1 MITCED
7 DPTHRRFADLKQGHR
22 GLNADSNEPADESQT
37 YNRRMQAR
45 PEVPIVDLLES
56 MKGRFGSQ
64 AARQVEALL
73 DEAATAQV
81 TGSGAIGR
89 LHEVLL
95 FMRAYPASSGVLRKT
110 DRLLRA
116 FARRIEDPDAYA
128 GGEISGIAGTR
139 ISAIFSHE
147 VARRL
152 AARHRRRLTLNW
164 EGYAA
169 PVHLPPVLLRKLSLL
184 GEDWPVEAN
193 IPFEQWFDLRG
204 LDWLLNELDADTY
217 DALRIALTWSFGSAA
232 ATRSHAR
239 WPAARV
245 YYHDAPLLRR
255 SDVSLAE
262 HLAGAPLPARRLDA
276 RESSRLLDFILET
289 SAARYRELYGFT
301 WPDRKHVWWA
311 DAGRGVEMCLFGVPP
326 ERRLPLRAYH
336 AGMFFKN
343 GVPAGY
349 FETLSLFERAEVGF
363 NLYPGFRDG
372 ETAYLYARLLR
383 LLRQALHVTAFAV
396 DPYQIGLHNEEAIES
411 GAYWF
416 YRKLGFEPVDSGILK
431 MTQREES
438 KMAETPGYRTP
449 PTKLRRLAAGGLLY
463 AGAPDWD
470 CFSVRQLGM
479 RVARSSGDAAP
490 WPAVLAAIPEFSR
503 WSPEERLAVDQI
515 VSAKTGATEQRYL
528 RLMQRHSKLREA
540 MLRLGS
546 VQEA

>member
-1 MITCED
+1 
-7 DPTHRRFADLKQGHR
+7 
-22 GLNADSNEPADESQT
+22 
-37 YNRRMQAR
+37 MQA
-45 PEVPIVDLLES
+45 PPGVSIVHRLES
-56 MKGRFGSQ
+56 MKGRFGPE

-73 DEAATAQV
+73 DEAVTVQV
-81 TGSGAIGR
+81 TGIAAIGR
-89 LHEVLL
+89 FHEVLL
-95 FMRAYPASSGVLRKT
+95 FMRAHPANRRVLHKT
-110 DRLLRA
+110 DSLLRA

-128 GGEISGIAGTR
+128 GGETSGIAGTR

-152 AARHRRRLTLNW
+152 AGRRRRRLALNW
-164 EGYAA
+164 EGYEA
-169 PVHLPPVLLRKLSLL
+169 PANIPPLLLRKLSLL

-193 IPFEQWFDLRG
+193 VPFAQWLDLRG

-232 ATRSHAR
+232 TTRSRAR
-239 WPAARV
+239 WPTPRV
-245 YYHDAPLLRR
+245 YYHAAPLLRR
-255 SDVSLAE
+255 SGVSLAE
-262 HLAGAPLPARRLDA
+262 HLAGPPLPARRLNPQ
-276 RESSRLLDFILET
+276 ESTRLLDFILET
-289 SAARYRELYGFT
+289 SAVRYRELYGFT

-311 DAGRGVEMCLFGVPP
+311 DGGRGVELCLFGVPP

-343 GVPAGY
+343 GVPVGY
-349 FETLSLFERAEVGF
+349 FETLSLFERAEIGF

-383 LLRQALHVTAFAV
+383 LLRQMLHVTAFAV

-416 YRKLGFEPVDSGILK
+416 YRKLGFRPVDSGILK

-438 KMAETPGYRTP
+438 KMAEAPGYRTP
-449 PTKLRRLAAGGLLY
+449 PGMLRRLAAGGLLY

-470 CFSVRQLGM
+470 GFSVRQLGM

-490 WPAVLAAIPEFSR
+490 WPAVLRAIPEFSR
-503 WSPEERLAVDQI
+503 WSTEERLAVEQI
-515 VSAKTGATEQRYL
+515 VSAKTGATEQHYL
-528 RLMQRHSKLREA
+528 RLLQRHSKLREA

-546 VQEA
+546 VLHA

>member
-1 MITCED
+1 M
-7 DPTHRRFADLKQGHR
+7 
-22 GLNADSNEPADESQT
+22 QT
-37 YNRRMQAR
+37 P
-45 PEVPIVDLLES
+45 PEASLVQRLES
-56 MKGRFGSQ
+56 MKSCFGPE
-64 AARQVEALL
+64 AARQVETLL
-73 DEAATAQV
+73 DEAVTAQV
-81 TGSGAIGR
+81 TGTGVTSR
-89 LHEVLL
+89 FHEVLL
-95 FMRAYPASSGVLRKT
+95 FMRAYPASRGVLHKT
-110 DRLLRA
+110 DSLLRA
-116 FARRIEDPDAYA
+116 FERRIKDPDAYA

-139 ISAIFSHE
+139 ISAIFSYE

-152 AARHRRRLTLNW
+152 AARHRRCLALNW
-164 EGYAA
+164 EGYEA
-169 PVHLPPVLLRKLSLL
+169 PVHLPPLLLRKLSLL

-232 ATRSHAR
+232 TTRSRAR
-239 WPAARV
+239 WPAPRV

-255 SDVSLAE
+255 PDVSLAE

-276 RESSRLLDFILET
+276 QESSKLVDFILET
-289 SAARYRELYGFT
+289 SAVRYRELYGFT

-311 DAGRGVEMCLFGVPP
+311 DGGRGVEMCLFGVPP

-343 GVPAGY
+343 GVPVGY

-372 ETAYLYARLLR
+372 ETSYLYARLLR
-383 LLRQALHVTAFAV
+383 LLRQMLHVTAFAV
-396 DPYQIGLHNEEAIES
+396 DPYQIGLHNDEAIES

-416 YRKLGFEPVDSGILK
+416 YRKLGFRPVDSGILK
-431 MTQREES
+431 ATQREES
-438 KMAETPGYRTP
+438 KMAERPAYRTP
-449 PTKLRRLAAGGLLY
+449 PGTLTRLAAGRLLY

-470 CFSVRQLGM
+470 GFSVRQLGM

-503 WSPEERLAVDQI
+503 WSTEERLAVEQV
-515 VSAKTGATEQRYL
+515 VSAKMGATEQHYL
-528 RLMQRHSKLREA
+528 RLMQRHLKLREA

-546 VQEA
+546 VSDA

>member
-1 MITCED
+1 M
-7 DPTHRRFADLKQGHR
+7 
-22 GLNADSNEPADESQT
+22 
-37 YNRRMQAR
+37 
-45 PEVPIVDLLES
+45 
-56 MKGRFGSQ
+56 
-64 AARQVEALL
+64 
-73 DEAATAQV
+73 
-81 TGSGAIGR
+81 IGR

-95 FMRAYPASSGVLRKT
+95 FLRAYPASRGVVQRT
-110 DRLLRA
+110 GRLLRT
-116 FARRIEDPDAYA
+116 FARRVEDPDAYA

-152 AARHRRRLTLNW
+152 AARCRKRLALNW
-164 EGYAA
+164 EGYQA
-169 PVHLPPVLLRKLSLL
+169 PVHLPPLLLRKLSLL
-184 GEDWPVEAN
+184 KEDWPVEAN
-193 IPFEQWFDLRG
+193 VPFQQWFDLRG

-232 ATRSHAR
+232 TTRSRAR
-239 WPAARV
+239 WPVARV

-255 SDVSLAE
+255 RDVSLAE
-262 HLAGAPLPARRLDA
+262 HLAGPPLPVRRLDA
-276 RESSRLLDFILET
+276 KESSRLLDFILET

-301 WPDRKHVWWA
+301 WPDPKHVWWA
-311 DAGRGVEMCLFGVPP
+311 AAGRGVEMCLFGVPP

-343 GVPAGY
+343 GVPVGY

-383 LLRQALHVTAFAV
+383 LLRQTLHVTAFAV

-416 YRKLGFEPVDSGILK
+416 YRKLGFRPVDPRILK
-431 MTQREES
+431 LTQREES
-438 KMAETPGYRTP
+438 RMAATHAHRTP
-449 PTKLRRLAAGGLLY
+449 AGTLRRLAAGGLIY

-470 CFSVRQLGM
+470 AFSVRRLGM
-479 RVARSSGDAAP
+479 RVARCSGDAAP
-490 WPAVLAAIPEFSR
+490 WPAVLAAIPDFSR
-503 WSPEERLAVDQI
+503 WSTEERQAVQQI
-515 VSAKTGATEQRYL
+515 VSAKTGATEQHYL
-528 RLMQRHSKLREA
+528 RLMQRHPKLREA

-546 VQEA
+546 AAGV